1 MRRILFPISAAAAVV
16 VALAVASPARAE
28 TIDNPAYKTWAGQ
41 KVGTVVTVKMV
52 TESGATKSDASLT
65 YTLTEMTA
73 EGATVE
79 MVTTVTTAGMEF
91 KTPAQK
97 VEVKKV
103 VELPAGRGKDHF
115 DKPEGLVE
123 QGTETVKID
132 GVEYKTKWTT
142 TKTNVGG
149 TEMEAKMWM
158 SDDVPNM
165 LVKLESKAKIMGMVS
180 TANMTLV
187 SIKKP

>member
-1 MRRILFPISAAAAVV
+1 MTGVQTCALPIFT
-16 VALAVASPARAE
+16 AL
-28 TIDNPAYKTWAGQ
+28 
-41 KVGTVVTVKMV
+41 
-52 TESGATKSDASLT
+52 
-65 YTLTEMTA
+65 TA

-79 MVTTVTTAGMEF
+79 MLTTVTTNGMEF
-91 KTPAQK
+91 KTPPQK
-97 VEVKKV
+97 VEVTKV

-149 TEMEAKMWM
+149 TEMEAKTWT

-165 LVKLESKAKIMGMVS
+165 LVKMESKAKFMGTVS
-180 TANMTLV
+180 ATTMTLV
-187 SIKKP
+187 SVKKP